1 MHNFNQ
7 KIYSFYQWYILQIKI
22 KEFLTEILS
31 GYIVGNNKKNSR
43 IAIF

>member
-7 KIYSFYQWYILQIKI
+7 KIYSFYQWYILQIK
-22 KEFLTEILS
+22 EFLTEILS
-31 GYIVGNNKKNSR
+31 GYIGNDKKNSK

>member
-31 GYIVGNNKKNSR
+31 GYIGNDKKNSK
-43 IAIF
+43 IVIF

>member
-22 KEFLTEILS
+22 KDFLTEILS
-31 GYIVGNNKKNSR
+31 GYIGNDKKNSK
-43 IAIF
+43 IVIF